1 MNGKLWQFSL
11 QLYSK
16 SNVKDACL
24 TLQDKH
30 DADVNLVL
38 FLLYQGSLQRQLST
52 ESIKHIDDNTRS
64 FRERVIQPIRAL
76 RKSLKGKAFSV
87 EADQDSLYQNML
99 GLELSA
105 EKLAQT
111 QLETIDVITQN
122 GLTPLQAA
130 TDNLSAY
137 ATLLG
142 IQQPHRAIETLLSH
156 IDN

>member
-1 MNGKLWQFSL
+1 MSGKLWQFSL

-30 DADVNLVL
+30 HADVNLVL

-52 ESIKHIDDNTRS
+52 ESIQHIDNNTRS

-87 EADQDSLYQNML
+87 EADQDSLYQNIL

>member
-1 MNGKLWQFSL
+1 MSGKLWQFSL

-30 DADVNLVL
+30 HADVNLVL

-52 ESIKHIDDNTRS
+52 ESIQHIDDNTRS

-87 EADQDSLYQNML
+87 EADQDSLYQNIL